1 MKPKSVWFAL
11 GSILTAAV
19 VYFFLPE
26 SCSEAARRMAF
37 IFVLAALFWALEI
50 IPLFATSLL
59 VVLLEAFLL
68 GRPGGVLGMN
78 RSGYTAFLIPF
89 SNPVIMLFL
98 GGFVLARA
106 LQKYKIDRWIA
117 QNLLKL
123 FGQKPYFVVLGF
135 MVATGFLS
143 MWLSNTA
150 TAALMLA
157 MVHPLLSNLERDDPF
172 KKAIVLGV
180 AFAASI
186 GGIATPVGTPPNAIA
201 MGLLEERG
209 IHLNFLSWV
218 VMAAPLAALLILI
231 TSGIIYFFFPSK
243 NKKFIFKISDKVIFA
258 REGKAVMVVGFLTV
272 FLWLGSGWLNIPE
285 ALTALLATGLLT
297 AFQLVDRNDF
307 KSIDWDILVLMWGGL
322 ALGEGMEASG
332 LANWIVAQPLFS
344 HQGFFLIIIF
354 CFFSAILSTFMSNTA
369 TVNLLIPI
377 ALSIP
382 GENPIML
389 ATIIAL
395 ASSFDIALPIAT
407 PPMAIAYATQE
418 VSVRDM
424 LKAGIVFTLIA
435 NTLLLVGF
443 EFVMNRTLLS

>member
-1 MKPKSVWFAL
+1 
-11 GSILTAAV
+11 
-19 VYFFLPE
+19 
-26 SCSEAARRMAF
+26 MAF
-37 IFVLAALFWALEI
+37 IFALAALFWALEI
-50 IPLFATSLL
+50 VPLFATSLL

-68 GRPGGVLGMN
+68 GRPGGVLGMD

-157 MVHPLLSNLERDDPF
+157 MVHPLLSNLDRDDPF
-172 KKAIVLGV
+172 KKALVLGV

-201 MGLLEERG
+201 IGLLEERG

-218 VMAAPLAALLILI
+218 VMAAPLAALLILL
-231 TSGIIYFFFPSK
+231 TSGIVYFFFPSK
-243 NKKFIFKISDKVIFA
+243 NKKFSFRISETVTFNAK
-258 REGKAVMVVGFLTV
+258 GKAVVLVGFVTV
-272 FLWLGSGWLNIPE
+272 FLWLSSGWFNIPE
-285 ALTALLATGLLT
+285 ALTALLAAGLLT
-297 AFQLVDRNDF
+297 AFQLIDRNDF

-332 LANWIVAQPLFS
+332 LAKWIVAQPLFS
-344 HQGFFLIIIF
+344 HEGFVLIIIF
-354 CFFSAILSTFMSNTA
+354 CFFSALLSTFMSNTA

-377 ALSIP
+377 ALSIS
-382 GENPIML
+382 GQNPIML

-424 LKAGIVFTLIA
+424 LKAGIIFTLIA
-435 NTLLLVGF
+435 NTLLLIGF
-443 EFVMNRTLLS
+443 EFMMNRTLLAS